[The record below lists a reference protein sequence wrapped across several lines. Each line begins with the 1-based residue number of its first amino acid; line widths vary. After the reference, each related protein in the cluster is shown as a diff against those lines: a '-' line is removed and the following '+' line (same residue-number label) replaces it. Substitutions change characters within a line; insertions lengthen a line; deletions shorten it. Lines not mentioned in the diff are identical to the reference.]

1 VWLACACVLQLA
13 HNTGHELYYSW
24 SSARALACS
33 AEVSALSSVVCCAQ
47 QGATASPNSATLS
60 LRPEPQPRA
69 LFCMPRCL
77 CFTACFTCNKQTA
90 GGCAQGIGKAISI
103 GFAEQGADVILVARK
118 KENMAEVRS
127 WLVCCMHTLR
137 WQPGARLWRCH
148 ALGKVAA
155 GARQVAEAC
164 KAAGSSS
171 VELHE
176 MDASSKESVVALAS
190 AVEGKVS
197 VLVNNAGVLTGLGV
211 PPLENDPDEWD
222 TMLAVNLA
230 APMRL
235 VRLLGP
241 GMAEKGNGVI
251 INISSV
257 AGLDPKPLVSGYAT
271 SKWGLTG
278 CGAGISQSLH
288 AQG

>member
-1 VWLACACVLQLA
+1 VRC
-13 HNTGHELYYSW
+13 
-24 SSARALACS
+24 
-33 AEVSALSSVVCCAQ
+33 
-47 QGATASPNSATLS
+47 
-60 LRPEPQPRA
+60 
-69 LFCMPRCL
+69 FCTR
-77 CFTACFTCNKQTA
+77 
-90 GGCAQGIGKAISI
+90 
-103 GFAEQGADVILVARK
+103 
-118 KENMAEVRS
+118 
-127 WLVCCMHTLR
+127 R
-137 WQPGARLWRCH
+137 WQPGASLWRCH
-148 ALGKVAA
+148 ALGKAAA

-176 MDASSKESVVALAS
+176 MDASSKESVAALAS

-278 CGAGISQSLH
+278 CGAALLRSLH
-288 AQG
+288 ALGCISVTGTVCGELVQACSSAESLVLKSLPAHWGGWPMIRAF

>member
-1 VWLACACVLQLA
+1 
-13 HNTGHELYYSW
+13 
-24 SSARALACS
+24 
-33 AEVSALSSVVCCAQ
+33 
-47 QGATASPNSATLS
+47 
-60 LRPEPQPRA
+60 
-69 LFCMPRCL
+69 M
-77 CFTACFTCNKQTA
+77 
-90 GGCAQGIGKAISI
+90 CAQGIGKAISI

-127 WLVCCMHTLR
+127 QPLHCVPTLR
-137 WQPGARLWRCH
+137 WQPGARMWRCH
-148 ALGKVAA
+148 APGKAAA
-155 GARQVAEAC
+155 GAWQVAEAC

-278 CGAGISQSLH
+278 CALLRPLH
-288 AQG
+288 APGSVTCEKAPVSVLDTALTSVEGEFVEDLQQCTRAQRCGLAPIGA